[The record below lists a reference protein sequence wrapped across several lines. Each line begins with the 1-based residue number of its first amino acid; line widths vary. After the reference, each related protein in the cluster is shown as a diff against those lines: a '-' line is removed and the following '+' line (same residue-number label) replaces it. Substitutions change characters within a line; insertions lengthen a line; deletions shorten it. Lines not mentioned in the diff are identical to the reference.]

1 MFLPIVKFFTTEQG
15 EVLEFVSRQLAFPEV
30 VPNDSRL
37 DSEII
42 CRFLSGKE
50 ILGRR
55 SVQFPNHDVL

>member
-15 EVLEFVSRQLAFPEV
+15 EVLELESRQLAFPEV
-30 VPNDSRL
+30 VPNDSWL

-50 ILGRR
+50 SLSRR
-55 SVQFPNHDVL
+55 SLQFSNHDVL